1 MLMAKEMPEW
11 LKEYYNRLWER
22 HKSEAFAFDA
32 AMKELGIS
40 KKMAT
45 KTLLEIEKKGFL
57 SKEISPIDYRA
68 RVYRLISPEDIKF
81 ATVLYLLMEE
91 KKVKKLSLIDK
102 LVFIGDK
109 LPYAIT
115 GSHAAYQ
122 YHNYMNPPETVE
134 MKIHLSDA
142 GKWIAFLTDEKTR
155 VFLADVIGNKRISNY
170 VKLLHSKRAIDF
182 IRTKTKK
189 GYYIEKPEFLII
201 ELLERRSQTG
211 IIEAAAIILTNRKS
225 LLWSGRAG
233 LPELAKEWG
242 VSRRLGFLLD
252 AINLEA
258 GRKVINPKIIR
269 QIKKDVEGKAD
280 EIFPG
285 DEISLDKFREMRNK
299 IAHGILLTENERL
312 EIGRLEKQLEGY
324 KTLGE
329 KWGMHIILPRMVI
342 RKVLED
348 LGVKFGKNGSR

>member
-1 MLMAKEMPEW
+1 MAKEMPEW

-22 HKSEAFAFDA
+22 YKNESFTFDA

-40 KKMAT
+40 KKMIT

-57 SKEISPIDYRA
+57 SKETSPIDYRA
-68 RVYRLISPEDIKF
+68 RIYRLISPEDIKF
-81 ATVLYLLMEE
+81 AAGIYSLMEKE
-91 KKVKKLSLIDK
+91 KIKKLSLIDK
-102 LVFIGDK
+102 LVFVGDK

-115 GSHAAYQ
+115 GSHAAYR
-122 YHNYMNPPETVE
+122 YHNYVNPSQTLE
-134 MKIHLSDA
+134 MKIHLEDA

-155 VFLADVIGNKRISNY
+155 VFLGDVTGNKRISNY
-170 VKLLHSKRAIDF
+170 VKLLHSNRAIDY
-182 IRTKTKK
+182 IRTKARK

-201 ELLERRSQTG
+201 EFLERQSQTG

-225 LLWSGRAG
+225 LSWSGRAG
-233 LPELAKEWG
+233 LPELAKDCG

-258 GRKVINPKIIR
+258 GRKIISPKIIE
-269 QIKKDVEGKAD
+269 QIKKDVEGKID
-280 EIFPG
+280 DVFPG
-285 DEISLDKFREMRNK
+285 DEISLDKFKEMRNK

-324 KTLGE
+324 NILSK
-329 KWGMHIILPRMVI
+329 KWGMRIILPRQVI
-342 RKVLED
+342 RKVLDD
-348 LGVKFGKNGSR
+348 LV